1 LSFNVFSESWP
12 LVSFFVMLITI
23 FWELTMTTR
32 AGEYFK
38 AAANGFGA
46 AVGALVTAVGAYQAN
61 FMSSPEE
68 KAGGALVL
76 AFLAA
81 SEYKFI
87 RDTVRHVRA
96 GRAIGLER
104 HR

>member
-1 LSFNVFSESWP
+1 
-12 LVSFFVMLITI
+12 
-23 FWELTMTTR
+23 
-32 AGEYFK
+32 
-38 AAANGFGA
+38 
-46 AVGALVTAVGAYQAN
+46 
-61 FMSSPEE
+61 MSSPEE